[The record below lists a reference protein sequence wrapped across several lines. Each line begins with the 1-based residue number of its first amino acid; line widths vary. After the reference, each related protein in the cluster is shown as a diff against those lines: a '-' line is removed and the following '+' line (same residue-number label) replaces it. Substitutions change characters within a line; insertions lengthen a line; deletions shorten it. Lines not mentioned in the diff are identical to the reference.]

1 MRHRFHVCFLT
12 WIVVSPMT
20 TVTAHGQEKIQIGIV
35 PSLIVDLS
43 VGQQKFI
50 SEEFPLLVRDFTG
63 HPGVLDKAGSPKELA
78 DNLQTG
84 KAHFGVFQGIEF
96 AETQAANPELQPLLL
111 SVYRTPEIK
120 ALLVTKK
127 EATYKSFADLRGKDV
142 ALMKEG
148 KEHIRRFA
156 QKEAGGDPAN
166 FFGKITTP
174 AKSEAAL
181 DAVLLG
187 NAQAALVDTATLDIY
202 KEVNPGRFQ
211 RLTVI
216 AESGV
221 FPPTVV
227 GYDPKKA
234 NPALVKTFKEGMLKA
249 SNSSKGREVMS
260 TFKITAFVP
269 VPTGFEQTLAAIR
282 KAYLQ

>member
-1 MRHRFHVCFLT
+1 MRHRFYVCVLT
-12 WIVVSPMT
+12 WIIVSSRT
-20 TVTAHGQEKIQIGIV
+20 TGIVYGQEKIEIGIV

-43 VGQQKFI
+43 IGQQKFI
-50 SEEFPLLVRDFTG
+50 NDEFPLLVRDFTG
-63 HPGVLDKAGSPKELA
+63 HPGVLHKAGSPKELA
-78 DNLQTG
+78 DNLQSG

-96 AETQAANPELQPLLL
+96 AETQATSPELQPLLL

-127 EATYKSFADLRGKDV
+127 DATYKSFADLREKDV

-156 QKEAGGDPAN
+156 QKEAGGDPAK

-187 NAQAALVDTATLDIY
+187 NVQAALVDTATLDIY

-211 RLTVI
+211 KLAVI
-216 AESGV
+216 AESAV
-221 FPPTVV
+221 FPPSVI

-234 NPALVKTFKEGMLKA
+234 DSALVKSA
-249 SNSSKGREVMS
+249 KGREVMS
-260 TFKITAFVP
+260 TFKITEFMP
-269 VPTGFEQTLAAIR
+269 VPTGFDQKLAAIR

>member
-1 MRHRFHVCFLT
+1 MRHRFYVCFLA
-12 WIVVSPMT
+12 WIIVSPMT
-20 TVTAHGQEKIQIGIV
+20 NGKAHSQEKIQIGIV

-43 VGQQKFI
+43 FGQQKFI
-50 SEEFPLLVRDFTG
+50 NDEFPLLVRDFTG
-63 HPGVLDKAGSPKELA
+63 HPGELHKAASPKELA
-78 DNLQTG
+78 DNLQSG

-96 AETQAANPELQPLLL
+96 AETQAGTPELQPLLL

-120 ALLVTKK
+120 ALVVTKK

-211 RLTVI
+211 RLMVI
-216 AESGV
+216 AESPV
-221 FPPTVV
+221 FPPSVI

-234 NPALVKTFKEGMLKA
+234 DPALVKTFKEGMLKA
-249 SNSSKGREVMS
+249 SNSPKGREVMS

-269 VPTGFEQTLAAIR
+269 VPTGFEQKLAAIR